1 MKELWR
7 QKMNV
12 RKIAALG
19 VILLVNRLT
28 FADASY
34 QETSQITGGT
44 MVDQLKSISFLG
56 KTMNNMFAPTNT
68 LTMVHGNQKAV
79 VSKDSTEIT
88 DLDKETITRIDT
100 AHKTYTVTTFAQM
113 RQAFANMPKQ
123 MEQAQA
129 QAKQAQ
135 AQEQAQQP
143 KTDLKT
149 SFDVSA
155 KNTGVTKEI
164 NGLTAQE
171 QLVTMQMHITD
182 PNAPPTE
189 AVNTMTYVVTT
200 DAWIAP
206 DPPEVK
212 EIQDFDVRMGKKLMA
227 GVDMSAFKAQMSQMS
242 QMNQNAGMAQ
252 VFGGKPG
259 SAEAMAQMQKEIAK
273 LKGTRVMEVTRMG
286 GSGSGPGAAPN
297 SAQAAPAAPATTTP
311 ANSSG
316 AVAGQVATDTA
327 AQTAAGEASK
337 LGVFGSAL
345 GSSALGAFH
354 KKKAAAA
361 APAPAPAATDT
372 ATATPATSAASGTQ
386 TTQSAVLMEMTTQK
400 SNFSQET
407 VPASAFQVP
416 AGFKRVESPM
426 YGAASK

>member
-1 MKELWR
+1 
-7 QKMNV
+7 MNI
-12 RKIAALG
+12 RKVASLG
-19 VILLVNRLT
+19 IMLLASRLM

-34 QETSQITGGT
+34 QETTQVTGGS
-44 MVDQLKSISFLG
+44 MVDSLKSVSFLS
-56 KTMNNMFAPTNT
+56 KSMSNMFAPMTT
-68 LTMVHGNQKAV
+68 VTMVHGNQKAV

-88 DLDKETITRIDT
+88 DLDRETITHIDT
-100 AHKTYTVTTFAQM
+100 LHKTYTVVTFAQM
-113 RQAFANMPKQ
+113 RQAIANMPKQ

-129 QAKQAQ
+129 QVKEAQ
-135 AQEQAQQP
+135 AQQQAQQP

-155 KNTGVTKEI
+155 KNTGVTKEV

-171 QLVTMQMHITD
+171 QVVTMQMHITD

-189 AVNTMTYVVTT
+189 AVNSMTYVVTT

-212 EIQDFDVRMGKKLMA
+212 EIQDFDMRMGQKLMA
-227 GVDMSAFKAQMSQMS
+227 GVDLSAWKSQMS
-242 QMNQNAGMAQ
+242 QNTGMSQ
-252 VFGGKPG
+252 LFGGNPG
-259 SAEAMAQMQKEIAK
+259 SGEAMAQMAKEMAK

-286 GSGSGPGAAPN
+286 GSGTGPGVTQN
-297 SAQAAPAAPATTTP
+297 TAQAAPAAAP

-327 AQTAAGEASK
+327 AQTAAGESSR
-337 LGVFGSAL
+337 LGVFGNAL

-354 KKKAAAA
+354 KKKAATPP
-361 APAPAPAATDT
+361 PADT
-372 ATATPATSAASGTQ
+372 STTTTTSTANGTQ
-386 TTQSAVLMEMTTQK
+386 TTTSAVLMETTTQK

-407 VPASAFQVP
+407 VPSTAFLVP
-416 AGFKRVESPM
+416 AGFKKVESPV
-426 YGAASK
+426 YGTAGK